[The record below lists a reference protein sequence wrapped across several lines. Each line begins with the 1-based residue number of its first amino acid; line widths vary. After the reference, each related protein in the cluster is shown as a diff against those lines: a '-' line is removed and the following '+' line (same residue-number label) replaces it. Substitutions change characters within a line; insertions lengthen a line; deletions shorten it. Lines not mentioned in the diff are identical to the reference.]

1 MKQPTLEAP
10 NPISAEMRGP
20 FAGLAISE
28 KANRATGRL
37 PLEGVHL
44 DGDGQ
49 VHAGTLFGLAA
60 EVARA
65 LAKARAGADRAARL
79 ADVKTIILAPGTA
92 RSLTAEGQGH
102 PGDPTGTVWLVDI
115 RSDAGDVLASIA
127 HRFDLVPAAPG
138 AGLPRTTDAPA
149 APKPPHAPAAEPS
162 LAEQRRAL
170 IARAAGE
177 VIGRKGF
184 ANATMRE
191 IADAAGLHVPTMY
204 QHLASKDEVL
214 ELVYM
219 QAMER
224 IAAGMDAST
233 TQTQDPVAAL
243 TEAFSMLLAISDEY
257 RRDVGVLNREF
268 KSLQPDARRRVITM
282 YREMIQRFGDP
293 VARGIRHGQFRE
305 TDPFLVGNYIEMM
318 ADIWALRPFFLAGYS
333 FEDYR
338 RVSIEFMLYGL
349 AGRPGPGLRTD

>member
-1 MKQPTLEAP
+1 MQRPHPESRDPVPA
-10 NPISAEMRGP
+10 AARGP
-20 FAGLAISE
+20 FAGLAISHR
-28 KANRATGRL
+28 ADRATGRL
-37 PLEGVHL
+37 ALEAAHL
-44 DGDGQ
+44 GGGGQ

-60 EVARA
+60 DVAGA
-65 LAKARAGADRAARL
+65 LALARAGADQVARL
-79 ADVKTIILAPGTA
+79 VDVKTIVLAPGAA

-102 PGDPTGTVWLVDI
+102 PGDPTGTVWLVDV
-115 RSDAGDVLASIA
+115 RCDAGHVLASIA
-127 HRFDLVPAAPG
+127 HRFELMPTAPG
-138 AGLPRTTDAPA
+138 ADLPRTTDAPG
-149 APKPPHAPAAEPS
+149 APKPPHPPAAEPS
-162 LAEQRRAL
+162 LADQRRAR

-204 QHLASKDEVL
+204 QHLTSKDEVL

-224 IAAGMDAST
+224 IAAGMDARAT
-233 TQTQDPVAAL
+233 ETQDPVAAL

-268 KSLQPDARRRVITM
+268 KSLQPDARRRVIAM
-282 YREMIQRFGDP
+282 YRELIERFGDP
-293 VARGIRHGQFRE
+293 VARGIRHRQFRE

-333 FEDYR
+333 LEEYR

-349 AGRPGPGLRTD
+349 AGRPGPGSRTD